1 MAWEQVSNAIKFY
14 AFFTASKTGK
24 SGLTPTVYL
33 VRNGTAIVTAGSAAE
48 VDATNLPGLYSYELA
63 GASVTVEGEYIAV
76 FRTADATVDA
86 QHIPSLWIVGK
97 AGVENLDA
105 TISSRNATTPP
116 TAAANATAVRS
127 ELATELA
134 RVDAAVSTRLASASY
149 SAAPTAA
156 ANADAVW
163 DELIAGHAVTGST
176 GAALS
181 AAGGAG
187 DPLTNPVPGTYA
199 TGSAGAALGRIGNNV
214 VTVVSPVSTD
224 GDISL
229 KYGDDYY
236 TTDAQSL
243 SFSGTNWPVITGGTV
258 SLRVQGSIGVVAIT
272 GTVTSGSA
280 CTVEVTQANTY
291 SIGVGVWDYDLE
303 AVLTNSHVK
312 TLQSGLCTV
321 AQDVR

>member
-14 AFFTASKTGK
+14 AFFVASKAGK
-24 SGLTPTVYL
+24 SGLSPTVY
-33 VRNGTAIVTAGSAAE
+33 VARNGTAIVTAGSAVE

-86 QHIPSLWIVGK
+86 QHIPSLWIVGR
-97 AGVENLDA
+97 AGVEDLDA
-105 TISSRNATTPP
+105 TISS
-116 TAAANATAVRS
+116 
-127 ELATELA
+127 
-134 RVDAAVSTRLASASY
+134 RLASASY

-187 DPLTNPVPGTYA
+187 DPLTNPVPGSYA
-199 TGSAGAALGRIGNNV
+199 TGSAGAALGRIGSNT

-229 KYGDDYY
+229 TYGDDYY

-258 SLRVQGSIGVVAIT
+258 SLRVQGSSGVVAIT

-303 AVLTNSHVK
+303 AVLTNSHVR